1 MQRPCVT
8 RKLVKTARLGATA
21 SRLVGMASAVRLN
34 RMPSRRSMRG
44 LKKPTTRL
52 AVAMPKVLAFTPKP
66 IAAGV
71 TP

>member
-1 MQRPCVT
+1 MHRPCTT
-8 RKLVKTARLGATA
+8 RKAVKTARFGADA
-21 SRLVGMASAVRLN
+21 NRLVGMASSARLS
-34 RMPSRRSMRG
+34 RMPVRRPICG

-52 AVAMPKVLAFTPKP
+52 AAAMPKVLALTAKP